1 MQGLM
6 VVFTFFVLDRKY
18 LFWTKLVPKIKI
30 VSLSLNLVPKLI
42 RICRIQW
49 LYSLFHVRLEIPF
62 LGKLFPKF
70 KIVWLNSKFGTWTNS
85 NIENSMLMFSNSCI
99 LFLESFSKNSKLFV
113 EAET

>member
-1 MQGLM
+1 M

-42 RICRIQW
+42 RICRVQW

-113 EAET
+113 EAKT